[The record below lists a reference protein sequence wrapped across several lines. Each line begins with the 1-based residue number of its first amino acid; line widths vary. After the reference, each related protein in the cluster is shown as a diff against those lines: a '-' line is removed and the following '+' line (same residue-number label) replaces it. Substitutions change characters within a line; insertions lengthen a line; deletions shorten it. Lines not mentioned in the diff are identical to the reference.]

1 MAEKEIERIYVVPF
15 NRVKHGPVSEAAPR
29 AMREVRRFLSKHM
42 KVEAKDIWIDESVN
56 HAIWNRG
63 KYKIPSKL
71 RVRAV
76 KFDDGVVEVSLPEI
90 EFKSFRE
97 ELKTIKES
105 KEPIL
110 KREEE
115 EEEETKEEGTEEE
128 TIEEEKKEEK
138 SEEEPVTEKEEEVAE
153 KKETE
158 KEDLSEKK
166 KREVKEEKP
175 PSKEKPTKEKPKESK
190 KPVEEKT
197 SSEETK
203 KKTEKKK

>member
-1 MAEKEIERIYVVPF
+1 MAEKEVERIYVVPF
-15 NRVKHGPVSEAAPR
+15 SRVKHGPISEAAPR

-42 KVEAKDIWIDESVN
+42 KVESKDIWIDESVN
-56 HAIWNRG
+56 HAVWGKG

-76 KFDDGVVEVSLPEI
+76 KFDDGIVEVSLPEI

-115 EEEETKEEGTEEE
+115 EEAEEGAAEGETTEEG
-128 TIEEEKKEEK
+128 EEKKEEGAEEK
-138 SEEEPVTEKEEEVAE
+138 PSEEEKKVTEEPTEETAE
-153 KKETE
+153 E
-158 KEDLSEKK
+158 KI
-166 KREVKEEKP
+166 EVKEEKP
-175 PSKEKPTKEKPKESK
+175 A
-190 KPVEEKT
+190 EKT
-197 SSEETK
+197 KASSK
-203 KKTEKKK
+203 KKTEVKKEKTSEEKPSSKKAVKTEKK